1 MKLNVAAG
9 GKKYEGWT
17 NVDAV
22 RRDGI
27 DIVADMVSIPL
38 PDGCADELM
47 CIHGIEHVY
56 PWEVPEVFK
65 EFYRLLASGGSL
77 QLEMPDIVKSC
88 RNVADGLTRGGGKH
102 PDQMGLWGIFGDP
115 RLKDPSM
122 CHRYGWTFATLS
134 PLVAAAGFTNIVDRP
149 TQFHPCGRDMR
160 DFRLEATKP

>member
-17 NVDAV
+17 NIDAV
-22 RRDGI
+22 RREGI

-38 PDGCADELM
+38 DDGCADELM
-47 CIHGIEHVY
+47 CIHGVEHVY
-56 PWEVPEVFK
+56 AWEVPAVMS

-88 RNVADGLTRGGGKH
+88 KNVADGIMRGGKD
-102 PDQMGLWGIFGDP
+102 PDQLGLWGIFGDP
-115 RLKDPSM
+115 RAKDPGM
-122 CHRYGWTFATLS
+122 CHRYGWTFKTLS
-134 PLVAAAGFTNIVDRP
+134 PLVAAAGFKNITEVQ
-149 TQFHPCGRDMR
+149 TKFHPCGRVMR

>member
-17 NVDAV
+17 NIDAV

-27 DIVADMVSIPL
+27 DIVADMSKIPL

-47 CIHGIEHVY
+47 CIHGIEHLY
-56 PWEVPEVFK
+56 AWDVPAALS

-88 RNVADGLTRGGGKH
+88 RNIADNFTRDGKH
-102 PDQMGLWGIFGDP
+102 PDQMGLWGLFGDP

-122 CHRYGWTFATLS
+122 CHRYAWTFATLS
-134 PLVAAAGFTNIVDRP
+134 PLVAAAGFEAITEHP
-149 TQFHPCGRDMR
+149 TRFHPCGRDMR
-160 DFRLEATKP
+160 DFRLEARKP